1 MGKYGTDL
9 PSKSPDRSVERV
21 ESYLRK
27 QGFWKTG
34 RPGKEVWKRNA
45 RTRLLSP
52 EYISITPG
60 DGHVHLEAWI
70 RAITPFVG
78 LWVGKVN
85 PLKGAPFSFASKD
98 RLRKRLD
105 QIERLVG

>member
-52 EYISITPG
+52 EYISITPR